1 MLPRQLGLSF
11 GWRTDR
17 PRGGTLTGALVNRKA
32 RRVTCPTLVLAGDC
46 DFWLGLGLL
55 RGIEDV
61 VNSPQVHVL
70 RGASHWIQQ
79 DKCARSPCRVIGAA

>member
-1 MLPRQLGLSF
+1 L
-11 GWRTDR
+11 TK
-17 PRGGTLTGALVNRKA
+17 TLRCRKA

-46 DFWLGLGLL
+46 DWWLGLGLL

-61 VNSPQVHVL
+61 VERPQVHVL

-79 DKCARSPCRVIGAA
+79 DKCARQSALPGDGTA